1 MKREHRVLWGLL
13 YVVLVVVVA
22 APFLFQVFAASAVDA
37 ARAAAISKGQREQ
50 DLELLA
56 SKESNTPVGGSAT
69 VLFRS
74 NAGGAPQ
81 TVEVQLER
89 PMWAAN
95 WRLARYSEGVVGKR

>member
-1 MKREHRVLWGLL
+1 MKREHRVLWRSL
-13 YVVLVVVVA
+13 YVVLVVVAA
-22 APFLFQVFAASAVDA
+22 APFLFQVFAANAVDA
-37 ARAAAISKGQREQ
+37 ARAAATSKGQREQ

-56 SKESNTPVGGSAT
+56 FKESNTPLGGSAT

-89 PMWAAN
+89 PMWAVN